1 MQNDLKVV
9 QSEITLED
17 GADTHILLEQL
28 APFRYVQ
35 KFPNE
40 SLSVEQ

>member
-9 QSEITLED
+9 QSAITLDD
-17 GADTHILLEQL
+17 GADTQILVEQL
-28 APFRYVQ
+28 DPLKYVQ
-35 KFPNE
+35 KFPKE